1 MEVCSFYNN
10 YYYFLLWCSSLLFL
24 ACNAACQLPDSFQTW
39 FCVTQLHIWL
49 SVVRLRAEGEVGKD
63 VSRMVVEHFVN
74 DLELKISN
82 RGVRTRE
89 AMKELMA
96 QYHGL
101 SLAYD
106 EGIYSDDTV
115 LAGALW
121 RYFPVF
127 FCFVFFSP

>member
-1 MEVCSFYNN
+1 M
-10 YYYFLLWCSSLLFL
+10 
-24 ACNAACQLPDSFQTW
+24 
-39 FCVTQLHIWL
+39 
-49 SVVRLRAEGEVGKD
+49 VRLRAEGEVGKD

-121 RYFPVF
+121 RYFS
-127 FCFVFFSP
+127 FSFIHLQLLPE